1 MTTFTKE
8 QLIEHIGKR
17 MDDRRGLLNKA
28 TLAPGFREYLEKEV
42 ATDEIALASLA
53 AEPVPFDALRDA
65 VAEMSGGPAME
76 WSDIYKGHQAVTF
89 INFNSLSRIVEKFRT
104 TQPAVVMPD
113 EIDVNDP
120 ALDTHRKWMAE
131 GWNRCRA
138 AMQGKAES
146 QDKLAFDNQVLSD
159 LYHAQEKRLFKIA
172 QRIKGPA
179 FDKYAY
185 SPSQAIDVLEAAIF
199 GERKDAHTAAML
211 QANAKND
218 ESPICD

>member
-8 QLIEHIGKR
+8 QLIKFANAILQTETAMASWDCMAGQQA
-17 MDDRRGLLNKA
+17 KA
-28 TLAPGFREYLEKEV
+28 GA
-42 ATDEIALASLA
+42 AIAEIALASLE
-53 AEPVPFDALRDA
+53 AEPVAFSDKRNFRDVDGDSTHTARMWGKYNFEVGDMALYA
-65 VAEMSGGPAME
+65 APPAPVLPEELLSAME
-76 WSDIYKGHQAVTF
+76 EVLRISDRDHEAWHQA
-89 INFNSLSRIVEKFRT
+89 RAGIV
-104 TQPAVVMPD
+104 A
-113 EIDVNDP
+113 
-120 ALDTHRKWMAE
+120 
-131 GWNRCRA
+131 CRA
-138 AMQGKAES
+138 AMQGKAVS